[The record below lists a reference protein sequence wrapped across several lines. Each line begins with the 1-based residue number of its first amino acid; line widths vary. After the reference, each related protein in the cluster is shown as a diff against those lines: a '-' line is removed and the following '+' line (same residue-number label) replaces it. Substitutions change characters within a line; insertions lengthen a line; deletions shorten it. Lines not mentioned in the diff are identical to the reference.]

1 MDALTERTLQ
11 SLRERLK
18 DFRTK
23 GAIPALMAEFR
34 IGAPAGE
41 TQPLHGFEDGLWA
54 GALRQLP
61 DGTQLS
67 RSLWLAGDLHAAAEF
82 RDTICLDVGRIVLP
96 ILYAAGYRVGLG
108 SDKPQTRWLW
118 AAFELA
124 ELRLSG
130 TYLRLDGD
138 TVWRVGADGVVVN
151 EGMLA
156 DPGPFVGLAA
166 TAGDTRYWKLTN
178 VVEASLAVLDIA
190 LLPQEPAAVGPK
202 TATSTNSRPPRRDT
216 RKKDVD
222 AWLGKL
228 EFKMRKDLTREL
240 GCESAAD
247 EALISELYEKK
258 SDNLALMLLD
268 KMGFKVSG
276 RTIRREGVS
285 IKYAAWKQYHKKT
298 APASVAADLGPAG
311 RTGVEEGEAPGPSR
325 AMAAAAAVGS
335 GQLSERVGGRGTTH
349 TGKTAVEKAT
359 EDAADRFAREAGVD
373 IPPAE

>member
-41 TQPLHGFEDGLWA
+41 TQPLHGFEDGLCA
-54 GALRQLP
+54 DALRQLP

-190 LLPQEPAAVGPK
+190 LLPQEPAAVGPE
-202 TATSTNSRPPRRDT
+202 TATPTNSRPPRRRST
-216 RKKDVD
+216 RKIDVD
-222 AWLGKL
+222 RWLGKV
-228 EFKMRKDLTREL
+228 ESDMRKERTREL
-240 GCESAAD
+240 GSESAAD
-247 EALISELYEKK
+247 EALISQLYSLSAE
-258 SDNLALMLLD
+258 DLLPMLERVGC
-268 KMGFKVSG
+268 KTCAK
-276 RTIRREGVS
+276 TIRRKGGGPLNTLRGSS
-285 IKYAAWKQYHKKT
+285 I
-298 APASVAADLGPAG
+298 ASGP
-311 RTGVEEGEAPGPSR
+311 RLHR
-325 AMAAAAAVGS
+325 
-335 GQLSERVGGRGTTH
+335 
-349 TGKTAVEKAT
+349 
-359 EDAADRFAREAGVD
+359 
-373 IPPAE
+373 